1 MLSRVQSDLTLQVS
15 RLTVVNSASLPFQFA
30 LETVPTSKG
39 SNAIP
44 PKPHVLNYLQ
54 NSCCHFSYSCC
65 HVGKALLK
73 ALLEIKHE
81 IEMPVEGNACRRGCK
96 AVENKHEFSS
106 KGSSFPMTEE
116 LCHQWRTVP
125 GRQVAVEAGG
135 ELSVYQCPGSVF
147 KGQVVLYSNY
157 LIHNAKLDLDRMWS
171 NSNIFYYVDKY
182 QNLCF
187 SEKYLQVRNITY
199 VKTSQAS
206 HCSPAIFIFF

>member
-1 MLSRVQSDLTLQVS
+1 M
-15 RLTVVNSASLPFQFA
+15 VNSASLLFQFA

-54 NSCCHFSYSCC
+54 NSYCHFSYSCC

-81 IEMPVEGNACRRGCK
+81 IEMPVEGNACK
-96 AVENKHEFSS
+96 AKENKHELSS
-106 KGSSFPMTEE
+106 KGSSFLMTEE
-116 LCHQWRTVP
+116 LCHQWKTVP

-135 ELSVYQCPGSVF
+135 ELSVYQCPSSVF

-157 LIHNAKLDLDRMWS
+157 LIHNAKLDLDRM
-171 NSNIFYYVDKY
+171 
-182 QNLCF
+182 
-187 SEKYLQVRNITY
+187 
-199 VKTSQAS
+199 
-206 HCSPAIFIFF
+206 